1 MSCLSFASYLQV
13 QLSQKGEDVR
23 RRFEVLY
30 LDERVRVAQF
40 LSDEEQEPVY
50 FVFKRV
56 EEEATEQV
64 HLRGGHLWS
73 VSRSKSQHVGHKLLK
88 LQSLF

>member
-1 MSCLSFASYLQV
+1 MQV

-40 LSDEEQEPVY
+40 LTDEEDEPVF

-56 EEEATEQV
+56 EEANSKEV
-64 HLRGGHLWS
+64 LS
-73 VSRSKSQHVGHKLLK
+73 NVSSFYRHCFNLS
-88 LQSLF
+88 